1 MRMLKLFL
9 FLAALTVMGAVLV
22 RAATPDDARAQAD
35 AAIENP
41 RPVMEAL
48 ARDLEQVEEK
58 MVALAEAIPAS
69 SYDWLPAEGVRSVSE
84 VLVHV
89 AADNWF
95 FPTAVGVP
103 APEATGILA
112 DDYQSIQDYEA
123 RAMTPDEAVD
133 ALRESF
139 RHLEEAMAAVDDA
152 GLHEPME
159 FFGQEYT
166 PLQLW
171 VLATTHVHEHL
182 GQLIAYARTNG
193 VAPPWSG

>member
-9 FLAALTVMGAVLV
+9 SLAALTVMGAVLV
-22 RAATPDDARAQAD
+22 RAATPDDAGAQAD
-35 AAIENP
+35 TALENP

-58 MVALAEAIPAS
+58 MVSLAEAIPAS
-69 SYDWLPAEGVRSVSE
+69 SYDWRPAEGVRSVSE

-112 DDYQSIQDYEA
+112 DDYPSIQEYEA
-123 RAMTPDEAVD
+123 RTMTPDEAV
-133 ALRESF
+133 AAMRESF

-193 VAPPWSG
+193 VVPPWSG